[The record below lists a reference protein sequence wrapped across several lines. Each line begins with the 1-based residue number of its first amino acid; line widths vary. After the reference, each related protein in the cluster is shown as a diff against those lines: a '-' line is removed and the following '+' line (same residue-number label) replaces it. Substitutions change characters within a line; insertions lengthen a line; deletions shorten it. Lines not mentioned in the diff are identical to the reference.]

1 MINTYNL
8 FAIPVF
14 HGKLPV
20 PVKIYN
26 KILKYTDEN
35 CTDDN
40 TKDTVSCVKG
50 FQIHD
55 EFDGKKEL
63 HIFLHNYLRN
73 IYSFK
78 PLNGWLNI
86 LGKGSYNK
94 PHTHIGDEITHGGVL
109 YLSNNNSNICFTREH
124 EVFEITPKIFDYVI
138 FPCALLH
145 YVLPGDNNSKR
156 ISYAFN
162 LKKE

>member
-35 CTDDN
+35 CTDDKV
-40 TKDTVSCVKG
+40 KDTISCVKG

-109 YLSNNNSNICFTREH
+109 YLSNNSDSIYFTRDH
-124 EVFEITPKIFDYVI
+124 EVFEIKPKIFDYVI
-138 FPCALLH
+138 FPWYLLH
-145 YVLPGDNNSKR
+145 YVLPVDRSGKR

>member
-35 CTDDN
+35 CTDDKV
-40 TKDTVSCVKG
+40 KDTISCVKG

-78 PLNGWLNI
+78 PLMEE
-86 LGKGSYNK
+86 Y
-94 PHTHIGDEITHGGVL
+94 
-109 YLSNNNSNICFTREH
+109 Y
-124 EVFEITPKIFDYVI
+124 IFLIIIVI
-138 FPCALLH
+138 FALRE
-145 YVLPGDNNSKR
+145 SMK
-156 ISYAFN
+156 F
-162 LKKE
+162 LK